1 MDVSASL
8 TGSFPRPESVVTL
21 TRDLDRGRTTPEQV
35 EAGYLAAEGDV
46 LRIEAENGLAPR
58 TGGYLRWP
66 DLFRP
71 FASGWPGFEV
81 GPITR
86 WFETNTFFR
95 QPILKH
101 PPERTP
107 GAIARWLPA
116 AGGALRAAE
125 ARAVLPGPYTFAGL
139 LDNESGETFP
149 SLVYR
154 IGRLLAE
161 ELRELRTLGYASFQF
176 QEPLLVVRPPEGPAA
191 ESVRAAYRALGEAAG
206 PADTSLWTFFGDAS
220 PVFLLLS
227 SLPVGLVGVDLAETV
242 PEELPVPTSPCGL
255 GFGCID
261 PRTTLLEDPAE
272 LVRLVEGTVAR
283 LKPTRVHLGPGA
295 PLDLLPYAPA
305 TRKLGVLPAARDRL
319 RRTGGSS

>member
-1 MDVSASL
+1 VEFSASL
-8 TGSFPRPESVVTL
+8 TGAFPRPESVVTL
-21 TRDLDRGRTTPEQV
+21 TRDLDRGRATADQV
-35 EAGYLAAEGDV
+35 EAGYRSAETDV
-46 LRIEAENGLAPR
+46 LRIEAAHNLSPR

-81 GPITR
+81 GPLTR

-101 PPERTP
+101 PPERTA

-116 AGGALRAAE
+116 ANSALPAPE
-125 ARAVLPGPYTFAGL
+125 ARAILPGPYTFAGL

-154 IGRLLAE
+154 LGRLLAE
-161 ELRELRTLGYASFQF
+161 EVRELRGLGYASFQY

-191 ESVRAAYRALGEAAG
+191 ESVRAAYGALGEAAG
-206 PADTSLWTFFGDAS
+206 PADTALWSFFGDAA
-220 PVFLLLS
+220 PVFPLLT
-227 SLPVGLVGVDLAETV
+227 SLPVGLVGVDLADTV
-242 PEELPVPTSPCGL
+242 PDELAAPAGPFGL

-272 LVRLVEGTVAR
+272 LARLVEATVTR

-305 TRKLGVLPAARDRL
+305 TRKLKVLSAARERL
-319 RRTGGSS
+319 GAGRTP

>member
-1 MDVSASL
+1 VELSASL

-21 TRDLDRGRTTPEQV
+21 TRDLDRGRATADQV
-35 EAGYLAAEGDV
+35 EAGYRSAEADV
-46 LRIEAENGLAPR
+46 LRIEAEHHLSPR

-81 GPITR
+81 GPLTR

-116 AGGALRAAE
+116 ANSALPAAE
-125 ARAVLPGPYTFAGL
+125 ARAILPGPYTFAGL

-154 IGRLLAE
+154 LGRLLAE
-161 ELRELRTLGYASFQF
+161 EVRELRGLGYASFQY

-191 ESVRAAYRALGEAAG
+191 ESVRAAYGALGEAAG
-206 PADTSLWTFFGDAS
+206 PASTALWSFFGDAA
-220 PVFLLLS
+220 PVFPLLT
-227 SLPVGLVGVDLAETV
+227 SLPVGLVGVDLADTV
-242 PEELPVPTSPCGL
+242 PDELAAPAGPFGL

-272 LVRLVEGTVAR
+272 LARLVEATVTR
-283 LKPTRVHLGPGA
+283 LQPTRVHLGPGA

-305 TRKLGVLPAARDRL
+305 TRKLGVLFAARERL
-319 RRTGGSS
+319 GAGRTP